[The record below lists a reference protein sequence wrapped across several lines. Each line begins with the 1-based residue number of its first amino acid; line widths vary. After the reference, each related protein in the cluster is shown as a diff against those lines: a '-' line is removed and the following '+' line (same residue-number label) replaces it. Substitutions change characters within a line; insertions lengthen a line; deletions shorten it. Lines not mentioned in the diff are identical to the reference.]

1 MGQIEH
7 SKEVKDW
14 GSNLPLY
21 YIYTQK
27 MRIIFLQ
34 AEKCGNIA

>member
-27 MRIIFLQ
+27 MRIIFFEL
-34 AEKCGNIA
+34 